1 MKDSLSA
8 ILIEFRRYLF
18 RRAAVSTLFSV
29 GALLIAG
36 ALGAAALDNLFGWN
50 DFLRWMLWAL
60 LLSLPLGGIWRVGRS
75 LRTLFRRSDRSI
87 ALELEGR
94 LHIPGNALVNGVEFR
109 RRTDLPESIRRVYAG
124 YASAA
129 AEKREKFRIFRV
141 PDLRRPGGM
150 LLGAILLFAGYAA
163 LWPRPAANAFRR
175 IAMPWRELAPIN
187 RTEFRVEP
195 GDVEIPYGGRVLVR
209 ASALIDGRPRAG
221 LRLRIESG
229 ESVST
234 LDMTGHDR
242 GATRELSGIIRDAV
256 YRIECGRD
264 TSRSYRIRV
273 RPAPRFEAIEL
284 AATPPAYLGLKTK
297 SSTEPRG
304 EFTLWKGSGIRFS
317 ARPPAG
323 YRMEV
328 VPGESF
334 VLNSDT
340 TLAVTLIDAVDG
352 IRYPDSARYLLKC
365 RTDRPPSVR
374 FLNRERN
381 FEAPAGSTVMLEIAA
396 EDDAALRR
404 IVLSARR
411 ERQSAEI
418 RSYDY
423 PGTPPRKT
431 IREAVPFRLSPRD
444 FPPGSTVEVHC
455 TAFDFQPDSPPGT
468 ALPLTIH
475 VTDPLDE
482 LRRAASSQSDGR
494 LYKILFSMLDKQEAA
509 RSFVTARLRNFRY
522 NDARTLHNRQR
533 EIARLSK
540 STRPLVKAMRN
551 AGAIP
556 AKAADAIDAL
566 GPDVFTPLEKKTAP
580 PFNRSGDTLTRHL
593 NEVVLHQSAAIDRL
607 RRLLT
612 GLAAV
617 RRNWEKREQ
626 KKIEA
631 AEEKKF
637 YEKLQD
643 LQEKLAEFRTE
654 QKKII
659 AQTEAFDPAKTDD
672 WSEGEEKLLGDLA
685 AKEAEFSQY
694 FRAAFN
700 DLSKL
705 QSQDFSNSAMADEF
719 VEMYEELQK
728 AGDALVKKKIEIAT
742 LAENTACDSAEA
754 VANNLERWLS
764 DAKDY
769 IKWISEEN
777 GEMADVDLTDLPA
790 ELTDIIG
797 DLIETEEE
805 MTEDTSDGTNS
816 FTFDTDDGLGWGV
829 SDGTIDSMQAKGIT
843 GNVLPNNN
851 EVGGRSGEGRSGK
864 SSGQFVEKT
873 ATGKGGRKTPT
884 RLVQSPFEAG
894 TVEDRSNDA
903 QGGATGGGKQSGVGS
918 EGLSG
923 TTPDQDPAIAA
934 RLAGEQAE
942 LKQRTLALLRQVSAR
957 GLPSGELYTALRK
970 IDELARVD
978 SSSESGGADIRRIRG
993 EIAAALRR
1001 ARTAID
1007 AVARADAETI
1017 RTTRLRKF
1025 STGTAAAEKI
1035 PPGYDDWVGSYFKA
1049 LGAEDS
1055 AEPNSQLNDKE

>member
-141 PDLRRPGGM
+141 PELRRQGGM

-229 ESVST
+229 EFS
-234 LDMTGHDR
+234 
-242 GATRELSGIIRDAV
+242 
-256 YRIECGRD
+256 
-264 TSRSYRIRV
+264 
-273 RPAPRFEAIEL
+273 
-284 AATPPAYLGLKTK
+284 AAAAYLGLKTK

-475 VTDPLDE
+475 ITDPLDE
-482 LRRAASSQSDGR
+482 LRRAASGQGDGR
-494 LYKILFSMLDKQEAA
+494 LYRILFAMLDKQEAA

-1025 STGTAAAEKI
+1025 SAGTAAAEKI

>member
-18 RRAAVSTLFSV
+18 RRAAVSTLFRA
-29 GALLIAG
+29 GALFGAG
-36 ALGAAALDNLFGWN
+36 SLGAAALDNLFGWN
-50 DFLRWMLWAL
+50 DLLRWLLWAAL
-60 LLSLPLGGIWRVGRS
+60 FALPVGGIWLAGRFLFA
-75 LRTLFRRSDRSI
+75 LRRRSDRSI
-87 ALELEGR
+87 ALELEKR
-94 LHIPGNALVNGVEFR
+94 LHIPGNALINGIEFR
-109 RRTDLPESIRRVYAG
+109 TRTDLPESIRRVYAG
-124 YASAA
+124 SAAAA
-129 AEKREKFRIFRV
+129 AEKREKFRISRL
-141 PDLRRPGGM
+141 PELRRQGGM
-150 LLGAILLFAGYAA
+150 LLAAVLLCAGYAS

-195 GDVEIPYGGRVLVR
+195 GDVEIPYGGKVLIR

-229 ESVST
+229 ESVSS
-234 LDMTGHDR
+234 LDMAGHDR
-242 GATRELSGIIRDAV
+242 GATRELAGITRDAV

-264 TSRSYRIRV
+264 ASRSYRIRV

-284 AATPPAYLGLKTK
+284 AATPPAYLGLK
-297 SSTEPRG
+297 SENSTEPRG
-304 EFTLWKGSGIRFS
+304 EFTLWKGSSIRFS

-328 VPGESF
+328 VPGEAF
-334 VLNSDT
+334 TLTGDT
-340 TLAVTLIDAVDG
+340 TLSVTLVDTAAG

-365 RTDRPPSVR
+365 RTDHPPAVR

-381 FEAPAGSTVMLEIAA
+381 FEAPAGSTVMLELSA

-411 ERQSAEI
+411 DGQSAEI

-455 TAFDFQPDSPPGT
+455 AAFDFQPDSRPGN

-475 VTDPLDE
+475 VTDPLGE
-482 LRRAASSQSDGR
+482 LRRAASSQGDGG
-494 LYKILFSMLDKQEAA
+494 LYKILFAVLDKQEAA
-509 RSFVTARLRNFRY
+509 RSFVTARLRNFRF
-522 NDARTLHNRQR
+522 NDARNLHNRQR
-533 EIARLSK
+533 EITRLCN
-540 STRPLVKAMRN
+540 STRPLVKEMRR
-551 AGAIP
+551 ADAIP
-556 AKAADAIDAL
+556 AKAAAAIDAL
-566 GPDVFTPLEKKTAP
+566 SAEAFAPLEKETAP
-580 PFNRSGDTLTRHL
+580 PFNRSGDDLTRHL

-617 RRNWEKREQ
+617 HRSWEKREQ
-626 KKIEA
+626 KKMEA
-631 AEEKKF
+631 AGEKEF

-643 LQEKLAEFRTE
+643 LQEKLSEFRTE

-685 AKEAEFSQY
+685 AKEAEFSKY

-705 QSQDFSNSAMADEF
+705 QNQDFSNSAMADEF

-754 VANNLERWLS
+754 VANNLERWLA
-764 DAKDY
+764 DARDY

-797 DLIETEEE
+797 DLIETEEV
-805 MTEDTSDGTNS
+805 MSEDTSDGTNS

-894 TVEDRSNDA
+894 TVEDRSNDS

-957 GLPSGELYTALRK
+957 GLPSGELYAALRK

-978 SSSESGGADIRRIRG
+978 ASSESGGADIRRIRG
-993 EIAAALRR
+993 EIAASLRR
-1001 ARTAID
+1001 ARTAIA

-1025 STGTAAAEKI
+1025 STGAAVAEKI

-1055 AEPNSQLNDKE
+1055 PAPNSPLTDKE